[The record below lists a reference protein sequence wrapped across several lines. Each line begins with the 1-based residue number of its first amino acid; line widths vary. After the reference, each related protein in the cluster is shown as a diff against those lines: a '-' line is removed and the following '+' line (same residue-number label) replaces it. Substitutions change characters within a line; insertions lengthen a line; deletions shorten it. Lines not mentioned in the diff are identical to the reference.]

1 MSNKKKEKN
10 SDLKKIFSTLL
21 FGILLILMIALG
33 SFLVLMLILYS
44 I

>member
-1 MSNKKKEKN
+1 MSNKNKEQN
-10 SDLKKIFSTLL
+10 SDLRKIFSTLL

-33 SFLVLMLILYS
+33 SFLVLMFILYS